1 MVWMLVLLLAAT
13 LEPGSATLIWRDG
26 TVESMRVEGYADI
39 AGKRRV
45 TAKTN
50 FRLASVTKQF
60 TATAILLCE
69 HDGKLTLDDPVSKHL
84 ANWPAYAT
92 AITIRHLLQHESG
105 LRPYDA
111 NVRDNTPQLND
122 KDVLTFVQQQTDLLF
137 EPGSAYRYSNT
148 GYAILALIVEKA
160 SGLSFAEMLKHRIF
174 KPLGMK
180 GTTVGPAKN
189 RAYGHART
197 ATGWQ
202 RADQSATS
210 AVQGDGGIYS
220 SIHDLAKW
228 ANALDKCKLLDCA
241 TLQKTWTPSKH
252 GYGLGWRIAAD
263 GVISHTGST
272 RGFRNV
278 IQRHAKRSLT
288 IVILTNRNEG
298 EPEQTATHLA
308 K

>member
-1 MVWMLVLLLAAT
+1 MVWMLLFLLAAT
-13 LEPGSATLIWRDG
+13 FEPGSATLIFRDG
-26 TVESMRVEGYADI
+26 KVESMRVEGSADI
-39 AGKRRV
+39 AAKRRV
-45 TAKTN
+45 TPKTN

-69 HDGKLTLDDPVSKHL
+69 RDGKLTLDDPVSKHI
-84 ANWPAYAT
+84 ANWPAYAG

-111 NVRDNTPQLND
+111 NVPDDTPQLTD
-122 KDVLTFVQQQTDLLF
+122 KDVLTFVQQQASLLF
-137 EPGSAYRYSNT
+137 DPGSAYRYSNT

-160 SGLSFAEMLKHRIF
+160 SGLSFAEMLKQRIF

-189 RAYGHART
+189 RAYGHSRT
-197 ATGWQ
+197 STGWQ
-202 RADQSATS
+202 RADQSSTS
-210 AVQGDGGIYS
+210 AVQGDGGVYS

-228 ANALDKCKLLDCA
+228 ARALDKCTLLDCA
-241 TLQKTWTPSKH
+241 TLQRTWTPSKH

-278 IQRHAKRSLT
+278 IQRHPAKRLT

-298 EPEQTATHLA
+298 EPELA
-308 K
+308 AFRLAN

>member
-1 MVWMLVLLLAAT
+1 MKWMLFFLLAAT

-26 TVESMRVEGYADI
+26 KVESMRVEGYADI
-39 AGKRRV
+39 AAKRRV

-60 TATAILLCE
+60 TATAVLLCE
-69 HDGKLTLDDPVSKHL
+69 RDGKLTLDDPVSKHI
-84 ANWPAYAT
+84 ADWPAYAN

-111 NVRDNTPQLND
+111 NVPEDVPQLTD
-122 KDVLTFVQQQTDLLF
+122 QDVLRFVQQQTSLLF
-137 EPGSAYRYSNT
+137 DPGSAYCYSNT
-148 GYAILALIVEKA
+148 GYAILALVVERA
-160 SGLSFAEMLKHRIF
+160 SGLRFAEMLRRRIF

-180 GTTVGPAKN
+180 GTTVGPGNN
-189 RAYGHART
+189 RAFGHART

-202 RADQSATS
+202 RADQSPTS

-220 SIHDLAKW
+220 SIQDLAKW
-228 ANALDKCKLLDCA
+228 ARALDKCTLLDCA

-252 GYGLGWRIAAD
+252 GYGLGWRIEG
-263 GVISHTGST
+263 GVIGHTGST

-278 IQRHAKRSLT
+278 IKRYPAKRLT

-298 EPEQTATHLA
+298 EPEITATRLA